1 MFKIKMSTN
10 PYSFNDVYTMNG
22 ETDVRQ
28 AYAMGDKA
36 HAGCKNK
43 I

>member
-1 MFKIKMSTN
+1 
-10 PYSFNDVYTMNG
+10 MNG